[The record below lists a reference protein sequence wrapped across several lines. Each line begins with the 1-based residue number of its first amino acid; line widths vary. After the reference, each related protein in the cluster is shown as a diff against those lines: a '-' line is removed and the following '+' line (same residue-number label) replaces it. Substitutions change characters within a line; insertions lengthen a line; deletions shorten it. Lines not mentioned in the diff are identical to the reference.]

1 MVPRRARKKHIK
13 ETEEKI
19 DCDVSLEMAT
29 KIVLSTWYML
39 LQQLLN
45 VNVSSSLTAICV
57 PLDSCFSAH
66 IPVSFRS
73 TPFVTCLSV

>member
-39 LQQLLN
+39 LQQY
-45 VNVSSSLTAICV
+45 VVECQ
-57 PLDSCFSAH
+57 CK
-66 IPVSFRS
+66 
-73 TPFVTCLSV
+73 